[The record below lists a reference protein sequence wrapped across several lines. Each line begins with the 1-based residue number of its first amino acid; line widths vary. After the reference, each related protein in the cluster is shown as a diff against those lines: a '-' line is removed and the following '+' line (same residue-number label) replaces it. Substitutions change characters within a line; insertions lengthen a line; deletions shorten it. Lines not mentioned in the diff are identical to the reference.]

1 MSVDVASCNRV
12 ASTLVVNAEERDSG
26 GPSLAERALIEAA
39 REGDH
44 AAWELLYLRLYPR
57 LHAYLTRRVG
67 APHAEDAVSE
77 TMARAV
83 SGFDGFI
90 LGRAGFDGWVFGIAR
105 RVAADHYRKKAQRRR
120 QGIAAARVARGP
132 DHSGDPTTDGLCLD
146 DDRAQIRRLFD
157 ALSPAEREI
166 LELRVVAGLSSE
178 QVGMVLD
185 KAPGA
190 VRTAQSRALGRL
202 RRLLEADDA

>member
-1 MSVDVASCNRV
+1 MPAVSTRVVD
-12 ASTLVVNAEERDSG
+12 AEEG
-26 GPSLAERALIEAA
+26 AGEGPNLAERAVVEAA
-39 REGDH
+39 RDGDH
-44 AAWELLYLRLYPR
+44 AAWELLYRRLYPR
-57 LHAYLTRRVG
+57 LYTYLARRVG
-67 APHAEDAVSE
+67 AEHAEDSVSE

-83 SGFDGFI
+83 RGFDGFT

-132 DHSGDPTTDGLCLD
+132 EHSGDPTTDNLCQG

-157 ALSPAEREI
+157 ELGAAEREI

-178 QVGMVLD
+178 QVGVVLN

-190 VRTAQSRALGRL
+190 VRTAQSRALARL
-202 RRLLEADDA
+202 RKLLEDDDA